1 MAVGEGDNQLLVF
14 AVGILIGTKL
24 RCDFL
29 RARNTRR
36 QTAVAGRVLL
46 DGIQHLLPLDELRLG
61 RLERQDVRRGLRERL
76 SDRFKGRTQSV
87 DLVRGPEIQQ
97 LLLKLVHLAALALH
111 IAMDL
116 GNRLVAANLVLLI
129 GEGLNGLRV
138 GVGQVGAEGRQ
149 LRADR
154 NRDDARVAHE
164 LKLGTRKGADDLLV
178 RDDGRRTSRPVVLQN
193 LRDQLLR
200 PPVGN
205 TRVEDFDIGGA
216 EVRHGVGNRP
226 LPAAHATRARAPHV
240 HREFAGR
247 LIDGRRNPVDG
258 ERHDQTDQQED
269 ENRQPA
275 LGHDTQNARE
285 GNCAD
290 DGRRLVSTLVAISES
305 TIGATSVGTIS
316 SVTGCTAI
324 MLPRTV
330 IHRLPGSV
338 IHRRTAFAPVINRFV
353 SHSSPPSSSLE
364 TPAPRSPRRARKS
377 SAPQDE
383 KASNRQTQPHQATPA
398 KSAPAGWPDEA
409 STSR

>member
-129 GEGLNGLRV
+129 GEGLDGLRV
-138 GVGQVGAEGRQ
+138 GVGQVSAEGRQ

-205 TRVEDFDIGGA
+205 TRVEDFNIGGA

-226 LPAAHATRARAPHV
+226 LPAAHATRA
-240 HREFAGR
+240 
-247 LIDGRRNPVDG
+247 
-258 ERHDQTDQQED
+258 
-269 ENRQPA
+269 
-275 LGHDTQNARE
+275 
-285 GNCAD
+285 
-290 DGRRLVSTLVAISES
+290 
-305 TIGATSVGTIS
+305 
-316 SVTGCTAI
+316 
-324 MLPRTV
+324 
-330 IHRLPGSV
+330 
-338 IHRRTAFAPVINRFV
+338 
-353 SHSSPPSSSLE
+353 
-364 TPAPRSPRRARKS
+364 
-377 SAPQDE
+377 
-383 KASNRQTQPHQATPA
+383 
-398 KSAPAGWPDEA
+398 
-409 STSR
+409 